1 MKSVSREMNSISQE
15 IKTIYGFFKKI
26 SCEMK
31 IISREMNSIS
41 YEMKMKNGFLEI
53 ISQEM
58 KTVSW
63 EIFFI
68 SSMFFREIDMETVHS
83 DVLNI

>member
-1 MKSVSREMNSISQE
+1 MKFASQE
-15 IKTIYGFFKKI
+15 TVSNSKET
-26 SCEMK
+26 E
-31 IISREMNSIS
+31 SIS
-41 YEMKMKNGFLEI
+41 YEMKMKNGFLKK

-68 SSMFFREIDMETVHS
+68 SSMFSAKIHAKMSKGEKFFAHTNVLTV
-83 DVLNI
+83 

>member
-1 MKSVSREMNSISQE
+1 
-15 IKTIYGFFKKI
+15 
-26 SCEMK
+26 
-31 IISREMNSIS
+31 
-41 YEMKMKNGFLEI
+41 MKMKNGFLKK

-68 SSMFFREIDMETVHS
+68 SSMFSAEIDMKTGNAKALITELQAKCLIYRNNATPF
-83 DVLNI
+83 DVPLF